1 MPTVSNLEMKALEV
15 VSTFKQKFYILNQ
28 KKLKLT
34 KNPIV
39 TLLEKKLIKLFFIFY
54 KIISLFLEKK
64 YEVALHLVVVG
75 F

>member
-15 VSTFKQKFYILNQ
+15 VSTLKQKFYILNQ
-28 KKLKLT
+28 MKLKLT

-39 TLLEKKLIKLFFIFY
+39 ALLEKKLIKLFFIFY

-64 YEVALHLVVVG
+64 YEVVVVA